1 MGTGQDRTC
10 PRREPTVTVCRRTVP
25 AMVWGMQ
32 GDRTE
37 VSVVV
42 WVEAEVV
49 VWAEAEV
56 GGNGKVESTTE
67 VRDERRCLQC
77 QEVMELDRVDS
88 VR

>member
-1 MGTGQDRTC
+1 
-10 PRREPTVTVCRRTVP
+10 
-25 AMVWGMQ
+25 MVWGMQ

-37 VSVVV
+37 VSVVVWVEAEVVV